1 MAIETRDYYKEGEKG
16 FEKPLTAKAIT
27 RKVRISPFK
36 ARLVAD
42 LIRGKKVSEAFAILQ
57 ECSKRPAKYILKTL
71 KSAVAN
77 AEHNF
82 GLDPERLVITEI
94 YVNEGPTFKRFRPR
108 AQGRAYPIRRRTS
121 HIYIEVG
128 YPEAK
133 KLKK

>member
-1 MAIETRDYYKEGEKG
+1 MVLGNDFLVIYGG
-16 FEKPLTAKAIT
+16 SVKPSNA
-27 RKVRISPFK
+27 
-36 ARLVAD
+36 
-42 LIRGKKVSEAFAILQ
+42 
-57 ECSKRPAKYILKTL
+57 KTL